1 MDICIP
7 EVVAIGHCC
16 TYEGHYPKDHKV
28 QKIMDWPDYNTL
40 IKIRVFL
47 GICSIVRIW
56 VKDFAKHVKPLI
68 LLMKKD
74 VEFILGNG
82 SESVHGGF
90 EVSNSHH
97 SLPLAN

>member
-1 MDICIP
+1 MDICLP
-7 EVVAIGHCC
+7 EVVAIGHHC
-16 TYEGHYPKDHKV
+16 TYERHYPKDHKV

-74 VEFILGNG
+74 VDFFWVWIRKC
-82 SESVHGGF
+82 SWRI
-90 EVSNSHH
+90 
-97 SLPLAN
+97 